1 MIKYIAFLFF
11 TFITTAQAATTP
23 ALPQDSQSAV
33 ILSYFDIS
41 NAAANESSISH
52 DQFVAHIHEIVSG
65 DYNILP
71 LSDIVTAL
79 KNTESLPPKT
89 LALTFDA
96 ANSGLLTEIAPLLH
110 KHNLPFTVFYSS
122 DRADEAGGP
131 YLNWAQLKTL
141 AAQPGVSLG
150 VFPSTYAHMGQIPEA
165 EMRRLLNKARQKHRE
180 HFEEEAQFLAY
191 PFGEYTSALQMIAK
205 ELGFTAAFGLQ
216 SGAAH
221 SASDLFA
228 LPRFTQTERA
238 GNLDRLIMALNA
250 LPLPVKDVE
259 PQGSFIPQN
268 IKNPAIGFSIDA
280 ALAPHISH
288 LKCFT
293 TGQAAPKIETIGTRA
308 ELRLREGLNYPRIRI
323 NCIMPGPEA
332 EPDEPPRWR
341 WWGMLLTT
349 SPPDGPQ

>member
-11 TFITTAQAATTP
+11 AFTANAQAATTP

-41 NAAANESSISH
+41 NTAANESSISL
-52 DQFVAHIHEIVSG
+52 DQFAAHIHEIVSG

-79 KNTESLPPKT
+79 KNAESLPPRT

-96 ANSGLLTEIAPLLH
+96 ANSGLLTAVAPLLH

-122 DRADEAGGP
+122 DRADEAGGS
-131 YLNWAQLKTL
+131 YLNWDQMKTL
-141 AAQPGVSLG
+141 AAQPGVNLG
-150 VFPSTYAHMGQIPEA
+150 IFPSTYVHMGQMPEA

-191 PFGEYTSALQMIAK
+191 PFGEFTPSLQAIAQ
-205 ELGFTAAFGLQ
+205 ESGFSAAFGLQ
-216 SGAAH
+216 SGPAH
-221 SASDLFA
+221 SASDLLA
-228 LPRFTQTERA
+228 LPRFTQTERT

-293 TGQAAPKIETIGTRA
+293 TGQAAPKIETIGTRV
-308 ELRLREGLNYPRIRI
+308 ELRLREGLNDPRIRI
-323 NCIMPGPEA
+323 NCTMPGPEP
-332 EPDEPPRWR
+332 EPDAPPRWR
-341 WWGMLLTT
+341 WLGILLTT
-349 SPPDGPQ
+349 PASAEPQ